1 MTEERQPRFRDL
13 PQSTVGYRVA
23 GNTYPLK
30 VVKGCKICRTHL
42 RVLIENALLE
52 GRSYEAIASVLP
64 KKYNLTGQN
73 IGDHYRNGH
82 LPMEESARREII
94 ERTAKELN
102 LSSMTDEGLVDHKTL
117 LKLVVQDTF
126 TRIAKRELE
135 PDITDGLRAARLLE
149 QMTIDEDDRQAQ
161 GDFTRTIRAVME
173 SAKKT
178 MTQEQFQVFSQN
190 IIQDPAMRELMG
202 RPVITVIPEEDSS
215 PQAQEAQEVP
225 LE

>member
-1 MTEERQPRFRDL
+1 
-13 PQSTVGYRVA
+13 
-23 GNTYPLK
+23 
-30 VVKGCKICRTHL
+30 
-42 RVLIENALLE
+42 
-52 GRSYEAIASVLP
+52 
-64 KKYNLTGQN
+64 
-73 IGDHYRNGH
+73 
-82 LPMEESARREII
+82 MEESARREII